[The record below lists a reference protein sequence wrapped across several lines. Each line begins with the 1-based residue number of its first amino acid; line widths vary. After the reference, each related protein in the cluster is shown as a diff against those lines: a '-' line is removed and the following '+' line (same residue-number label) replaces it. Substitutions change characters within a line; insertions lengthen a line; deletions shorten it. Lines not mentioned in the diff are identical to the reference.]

1 MFTLF
6 DRDGNACVV
15 NYSVDKKEMLESGN
29 YFEEKPEVKEQEQ
42 VQVKKNKNSK
52 KEEAKQA

>member
-6 DRDGNACVV
+6 DKDGNACVV
-15 NYSVDKKEMLESGN
+15 NYSVDKKEMLDSGN
-29 YFEEKPEVKEQEQ
+29 YFEKKPEIKELEPI
-42 VQVKKNKNSK
+42 KKNKNSK